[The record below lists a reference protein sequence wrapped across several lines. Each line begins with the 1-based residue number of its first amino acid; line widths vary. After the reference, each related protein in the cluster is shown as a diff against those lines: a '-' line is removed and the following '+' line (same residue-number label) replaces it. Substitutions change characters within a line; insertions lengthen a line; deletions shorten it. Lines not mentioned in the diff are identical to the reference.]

1 MQDLDVQTKY
11 FNYLN
16 QFKNVKKIKSKNNDD
31 TTPIKKDFIVDHLS
45 HVLIKYEK
53 LSYSFEDAKDY
64 DKLKSEL
71 SKELSLYFEELIK
84 LNCIFYSYDAVLK
97 RSQFLFDNYLID
109 ENDLNLT
116 YKDELS
122 QLLFVT
128 NELFDESIFSY
139 LNEVIELFIYCNRK
153 YNLL

>member
-11 FNYLN
+11 FNYVN
-16 QFKNVKKIKSKNNDD
+16 QFKNVNKINCKNNAD
-31 TTPIKKDFIVDHLS
+31 TIPIKKDFIVDRLS

-53 LSYSFEDAKDY
+53 LSYSFENAKDY

-84 LNCIFYSYDAVLK
+84 LNCMFYSYDAVLD

-109 ENDLNLT
+109 ENDLT

-122 QLLFVT
+122 QLLFLT

-139 LNEVIELFIYCNRK
+139 LNEVIELFIYCDQK